1 MDTLKY
7 LIFDADDTLWENNIF
22 YENARNSF
30 FTLCENYGLSKP
42 EAAREFNQTEIRLVY
57 ERGYGT
63 TNFLLILDTLFNLL
77 LPPEARNQF
86 NHFVNTFN
94 ETINRPRKT
103 FPDVE
108 KTLTGLKERYILF
121 VLTKGDLE
129 EQKSKLD
136 NSGLNHFFRDR
147 FIVSEKDDQTYRT
160 ILVENN
166 WQNTEV
172 CMIGNSPKSDINPAL
187 NAGMWAIFIPY
198 AHTWFLEDE
207 PLIIDQEKLIR
218 IKQFSELEQVLGG

>member
-1 MDTLKY
+1 MDNLKH

-22 YENARNSF
+22 YENVRNSF
-30 FTLCENYGLSKP
+30 FILCGNFGISRI
-42 EAAREFNQTEIRLVY
+42 EAERQFNQTEIRLVY
-57 ERGYGT
+57 EKGYGT

-77 LPPEARNQF
+77 LPPEALNQF
-86 NHFVNTFN
+86 NHLLDKFN
-94 ETINRPRKT
+94 ETIYRPRKT

-108 KTLTGLKERYILF
+108 KTLTALKEKYTLF

-136 NSGLNHFFRDR
+136 NSGLNHFFTDR
-147 FIVSEKDDQTYRT
+147 FIVSEKDSQTYQT
-160 ILVENN
+160 ILAEKK
-166 WQNTEV
+166 WQSTEV

-207 PLIIDQEKLIR
+207 PLNIDQDKLIR
-218 IKQFSELEQVLGG
+218 IKQFSELEKVLGG